1 MLYYFFPTAK
11 MESILNDGLETLPC
25 GHSNGEISTPP
36 SPVSFDYHSEENCL
50 KCFNYLETPV
60 TGSPKLSKYTKVLH
74 YMNLTNT
81 NLTNTNFTNTSF
93 QNRFNHFRSK
103 TGTFIMKPYIMA
115 II

>member
-1 MLYYFFPTAK
+1 

-60 TGSPKLSKYTKVLH
+60 TGSPKLSKYSKVLH
-74 YMNLTNT
+74 YMNFI
-81 NLTNTNFTNTSF
+81 NTNFTNTSF

-103 TGTFIMKPYIMA
+103 TGTFIMKPHILVIMH
-115 II
+115 I